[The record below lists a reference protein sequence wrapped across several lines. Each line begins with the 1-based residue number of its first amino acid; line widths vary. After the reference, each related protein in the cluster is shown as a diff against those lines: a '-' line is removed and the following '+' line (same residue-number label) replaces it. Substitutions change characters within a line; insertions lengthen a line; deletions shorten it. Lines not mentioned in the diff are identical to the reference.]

1 MRFAYYLSKIL
12 KKTSSFL
19 LPPPPSFPSSLYIS
33 SQYIYPETDYNS
45 KTQSYAELVIR
56 KILAF

>member
-19 LPPPPSFPSSLYIS
+19 LLPSFPSSLYIS